1 MTLCAEDGEFEIFAL
16 FGYNRDQW
24 TIRNLPGRFDI
35 GVTSPEIEALLASV
49 GLERAPQPRVAPVIL
64 SADFQLV
71 RWRLLNLQR
80 QYQVDNPAELAEK
93 ACALANARA
102 DAARLS
108 AMWKDLAEWQ
118 ELEQRAVSLWQ
129 RLYTQ

>member
-1 MTLCAEDGEFEIFAL
+1 M
-16 FGYNRDQW
+16 
-24 TIRNLPGRFDI
+24 
-35 GVTSPEIEALLASV
+35 TSPEIEVLLARV

-80 QYQVDNPAELAEK
+80 HYQVQNPTELAEK
-93 ACALANARA
+93 ACALANAHA
-102 DAARLS
+102 DAATLS

-129 RLYTQ
+129 RLYTH